1 MIFIEPEHR
10 LSLTFTNTSE
20 SNDITTFVSI
30 IDKCVKEAKKSGFN
44 SFFNTIEKNF
54 IKTLHE
60 NLNKGE

>member
-30 IDKCVKEAKKSGFN
+30 IDKCVKEAKKSGFK